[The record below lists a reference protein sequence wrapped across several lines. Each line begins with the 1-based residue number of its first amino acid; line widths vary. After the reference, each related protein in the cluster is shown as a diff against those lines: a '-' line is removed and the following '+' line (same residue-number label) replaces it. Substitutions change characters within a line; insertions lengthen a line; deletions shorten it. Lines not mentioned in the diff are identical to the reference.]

1 MCHREMK
8 WNEWLICWSRFKN
21 SKGKNEMITKKF
33 VQIFSQKKE
42 FPWICSKQMQ
52 LFPLLYLPPRN
63 LPFVCSLNTHRR
75 LFIDSRSSFKH
86 GMGSK
91 REINASGHKGRL
103 ERQIYAWNVHASTG
117 SDASKYADSSI
128 RTLRVSVHGS

>member
-1 MCHREMK
+1 MIAKRNETNDWSEAYVVSKIRSKKMK
-8 WNEWLICWSRFKN
+8 WL
-21 SKGKNEMITKKF
+21 GKIRSSFLTE
-33 VQIFSQKKE
+33 V

-75 LFIDSRSSFKH
+75 LFIDSRSSFEH
-86 GMGSK
+86 EMGSK
-91 REINASGHKGRL
+91 REINASGHKSRL

-128 RTLRVSVHGS
+128 RIVRVSVHGS